1 VEPEFD
7 ERSLVVRSQGGDLD
21 AFNILVERFQRPTY
35 NLCLRMMASATA
47 AEDATQEAFIAA
59 YRAIK
64 SFRGGSF
71 RAWLFRI
78 AANTCYDELRR
89 LKSRPALSLDMAHGE
104 GEAPFDLPSP
114 EPGPED
120 EVQRLEFH
128 RELQE
133 ALAELPSEQ
142 RLAIILCDA
151 QGLDYAEIALTMN
164 VSLGT
169 VKSRI
174 SRARQRLRQILS
186 RREPFVTRS
195 RQTSGDM

>member
-1 VEPEFD
+1 M
-7 ERSLVVRSQGGDLD
+7 L
-21 AFNILVERFQRPTY
+21 
-35 NLCLRMMASATA
+35 ASPAA

-71 RAWLFRI
+71 RALLFRI
-78 AANTCYDELRR
+78 ASNSCYDELRR
-89 LKSRPALSLDMAHGE
+89 LKSRPALSLDIPHGE

-114 EPGPED
+114 GPGPED

-133 ALAELPSEQ
+133 ALAQLPSEQ

-151 QGLDYAEIALTMN
+151 QGLDYAEIGVAMN
-164 VSLGT
+164 VSLG
-169 VKSRI
+169 
-174 SRARQRLRQILS
+174 
-186 RREPFVTRS
+186 
-195 RQTSGDM
+195 